1 MGKVDSE
8 RQDDE
13 SPAPAASDEASRRR
27 GVMPQRFAALATFGA
42 LGSVGL
48 SFVLALV
55 IGTALGVWLDRLTG
69 WSPFCFITFFLLGLV
84 AGIRS
89 VYVTTKKYM
98 K

>member
-1 MGKVDSE
+1 MGKVDAE
-8 RQDDE
+8 QQDDATPPPTGPE
-13 SPAPAASDEASRRR
+13 EGQRRR

-55 IGTALGVWLDRLTG
+55 IGTALGVWLDRVTG
-69 WSPFCFITFFLLGLV
+69 WSPLCFIVFFLLGLV
-84 AGIRS
+84 AGIRN
-89 VYVTTKKYM
+89 VYVTTKKFM